1 MKRRS
6 SEPKRRKRDAVETD
20 GKKGKTVRR
29 LLKALLIAALLVAL
43 LSVGMN
49 CAVIFTSRDGF
60 TKTDELDGRRYDC
73 ILVLGAGLT
82 ADGTPSSMLQERL
95 DFAIDAYN
103 AGCTDRLLM
112 SGDHGSDDHD
122 EVHAMK
128 RYAAAHGV
136 PENCILMDHAGFST
150 YESMYRARDIFGCKK
165 ILIVTQKYH
174 LYRAIYDARRLGLE
188 ADGVASDKFIYHP
201 LLIAKNNGRE
211 FLARCKDIIWCILQP
226 EPTYLG
232 EAIPIASDGSATE
245 D

>member
-1 MKRRS
+1 MKRRA
-6 SEPKRRKRDAVETD
+6 SEPKSKTCKTAKRII
-20 GKKGKTVRR
+20 
-29 LLKALLIAALLVAL
+29 KALLIAVLLAIVV
-43 LSVGMN
+43 SVGMN
-49 CAVIFTSRDGF
+49 CAVIFTARSGF
-60 TKTDELDGRRYDC
+60 TQIEELDGRRYDC

-82 ADGTPSSMLQERL
+82 PDGSPSSMLQERL

-128 RYAAAHGV
+128 SYAAAHGV
-136 PENCILMDHAGFST
+136 PENCILLDHAGFST
-150 YESMYRARDIFGCKK
+150 YESMYRARDIFGCEK
-165 ILIVTQKYH
+165 ILIITQEYH

-188 ADGVASDKFIYHP
+188 ADGVASDKFIYNP
-201 LLIAKNNGRE
+201 LLVAKNNGRE
-211 FLARCKDIIWCILQP
+211 YLARCKDFIWCILQP

-232 EAIPIASDGSATE
+232 EAIPINSDGSATE